1 MNENPYSYR
10 NLRDP
15 IKNLT
20 IVRPLNRKQESRKK
34 KKLLKII
41 NKRKR

>member
-10 NLRDP
+10 PVRD
-15 IKNLT
+15 LA
-20 IVRPLNRKQESRKK
+20 IVKPLNRKQESRKK

-41 NKRKR
+41 NKRKH